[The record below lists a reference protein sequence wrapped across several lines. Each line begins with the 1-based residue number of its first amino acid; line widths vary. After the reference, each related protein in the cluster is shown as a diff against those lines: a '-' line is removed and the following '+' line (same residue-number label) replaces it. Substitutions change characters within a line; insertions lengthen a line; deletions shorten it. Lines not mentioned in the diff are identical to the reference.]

1 MIKNDRFY
9 VYGEHTI
16 LNPYKQKWKGRFYK
30 KLHGDK
36 CGWSFP
42 IEFRAVIDNL
52 LESQSEDTESQSS
65 TKSSDTEPQS
75 SIKSSDAEPQSSTK
89 SSDTEPQSSTKSSDT
104 ESQSSIKSS
113 DTESQPN
120 IKSSDILFQEQE
132 SNIKEWDIDI
142 PIEVYD
148 FFKKYLN

>member
-52 LESQSEDTESQSS
+52 LESHSITQSS
-65 TKSSDTEPQS
+65 DIES
-75 SIKSSDAEPQSSTK
+75 
-89 SSDTEPQSSTKSSDT
+89 KSSDT
-104 ESQSSIKSS
+104 ESKSS
-113 DTESQPN
+113 DTESR
-120 IKSSDILFQEQE
+120 SSVSPDILFKEQE
-132 SNIKEWDIDI
+132 STTIIKEWDIDI

>member
-52 LESQSEDTESQSS
+52 LESQPDNTEPQ
-65 TKSSDTEPQS
+65 SSDTEPQS
-75 SIKSSDAEPQSSTK
+75 STESSDTESQPSIKSSNTEPQSSTK
-89 SSDTEPQSSTKSSDT
+89 SSDTEPQSNTKSSDT
-104 ESQSSIKSS
+104 ESKSS
-113 DTESQPN
+113 V
-120 IKSSDILFQEQE
+120 ILFQEQE